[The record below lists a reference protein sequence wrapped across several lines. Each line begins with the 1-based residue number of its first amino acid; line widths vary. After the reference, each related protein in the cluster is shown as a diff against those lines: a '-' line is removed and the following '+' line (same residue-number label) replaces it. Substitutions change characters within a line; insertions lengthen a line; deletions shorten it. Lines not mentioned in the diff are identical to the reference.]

1 MKFHYIKNRFNDM
14 LSIFLVVILGITF
27 YFFLLNFKV
36 IFNAVKYVMG
46 ILTPIIYGVVIAYLL
61 TPICNFLDS
70 FFHKKLP
77 KLIKDTKKL
86 DKSCNFLSTFL
97 GFAFFVMIL
106 IVLIALVIP
115 QLIFTVTSMI
125 DTLPQSVDNISDIAK
140 KMIEKNTFLVKKT
153 GFVWSDLV
161 NYFEDFLK
169 QNIIPNIDAI
179 ISGVS
184 GGVAQFV
191 KEISNLIIGLVVS
204 VYCLNSR
211 KKFSRQGKKIIYAC
225 MEEDKA
231 KILMKQL
238 RFADKA
244 FSEFISG
251 KLLEALAVGVIC
263 LIGTGFIKTQY
274 SLLISVI
281 IGVTN
286 IIPFFGPFIGGIP
299 ACIILLFESPIKC
312 FYFILF
318 LFILVQIDGN
328 FLGPK
333 ILSNSTGLTGFW
345 IIFSIILFGGL
356 FGIPG
361 MLLGIPLFSVL
372 YNIIRDVVNS
382 KLTKKNLP
390 TDTVEYAD

>member
-1 MKFHYIKNRFNDM
+1 MKFRYIKNRFNDM
-14 LSIFLVVILGITF
+14 LSVFLVVVLGITF

-36 IFNAVKYVMG
+36 IFDALRYVTG
-46 ILTPIIYGVVIAYLL
+46 ILAPIIYGVVIAYLL

-70 FFHKKLP
+70 FFHQKLAKHTKSEE
-77 KLIKDTKKL
+77 KLNKI
-86 DKSCNFLSTFL
+86 CNFLSTSL
-97 GFAFFVMIL
+97 GFTFFVAIL
-106 IVLIALVIP
+106 VVLIALVIP
-115 QLIFTVTSMI
+115 QLIFSVTSMI
-125 DTLPQSVDNISDIAK
+125 DTLPQNIDNISDMAK
-140 KMIEKNTFLVKKT
+140 KAIEKNTFLVKKT
-153 GFVWSDLV
+153 GFVWSDLL

-169 QNIIPNIDAI
+169 KNIIPNIDAI
-179 ISGVS
+179 ISGIS
-184 GGVAQFV
+184 GGVTQIV

-225 MEEDKA
+225 MKKESA
-231 KILMKQL
+231 KVLMKQL

-263 LIGTGFIKTQY
+263 LVGTTFIKTKY

-299 ACIILLFESPIKC
+299 ACIILLFENPVKC
-312 FYFILF
+312 LYFILF
-318 LFILVQIDGN
+318 LLVLIQIDGN

-333 ILSNSTGLTGFW
+333 ILSNSTGLTSFW
-345 IIFSIILFGGL
+345 IIFSIIFFGGL
-356 FGIPG
+356 LGIPG

-372 YNIIRDVVNS
+372 YNITRDVINA
-382 KLTKKNLP
+382 KLIEKDLP